1 MKRNR
6 KRTVHARVIPRPA
19 VGAIV
24 LVVTMTLIYWAVDSK
39 CGQFGQDIRR
49 NEQKLAALKDERVRE
64 RMLWDK
70 NNTREKLE
78 AALLQN
84 GLAMDYP
91 TAAQVVRMD
100 ASGQPVPGQIS
111 LVKFYRERSMTSPVV
126 KNQAR

>member
-1 MKRNR
+1 
-6 KRTVHARVIPRPA
+6 VHARVIPRPA